1 MSATF
6 AFSKRV
12 FDDAFHTLDRVV
24 ADVARSTP
32 GYLGEERREQP
43 SNELVLN
50 VCFRQGM
57 KALQALMQHPAHID
71 ARQFQQQS
79 LAGYQVVFTEGGH
92 HRRGASDANTQ
103 APWEVRAEGQ
113 AYWQGSSSCSHA
125 KMT

>member
-12 FDDAFHTLDRVV
+12 FDDAFYALVRVV

-32 GYLGEERREQP
+32 GYLGEERWKQP
-43 SNELVLN
+43 SNELVSN
-50 VCFRQGM
+50 VCFRKGM

-79 LAGYQVVFTEGGH
+79 LPAT
-92 HRRGASDANTQ
+92 R
-103 APWEVRAEGQ
+103 W
-113 AYWQGSSSCSHA
+113 SSPTWCQ
-125 KMT
+125 

>member
-12 FDDAFHTLDRVV
+12 FDDAFYALVRVV

-32 GYLGEERREQP
+32 GYLGEERWKQP
-43 SNELVLN
+43 SNELVSN

-79 LAGYQVVFTEGGH
+79 LAGYQVVITDVVPVMQT
-92 HRRGASDANTQ
+92 RRPHGKSAPRVRRIGKARAVVCTQ
-103 APWEVRAEGQ
+103 
-113 AYWQGSSSCSHA
+113 
-125 KMT
+125 K